1 VVLKVKSISN
11 KNEKPFTLSGQ
22 SFIMNY
28 RGVEV
33 ITHLGDI
40 TKLEVDAIVNAA
52 NTRLVMGGGVA
63 GAIKR
68 AGGKEIED
76 EAVKQGP
83 IKIGEA
89 VATTAGKLKA
99 KYVIHAPTME
109 MDFRTDAG
117 KVRLAMRAALKKAEE
132 LGIESIAFP
141 ALGTGVGGFPKAE
154 AARIMVEELKA
165 HIDAGSKLK
174 RVILA
179 DISEE
184 QVKEFQKF
192 VNEMLS

>member
-1 VVLKVKSISN
+1 
-11 KNEKPFTLSGQ
+11 
-22 SFIMNY
+22 MNY

>member
-1 VVLKVKSISN
+1 MS
-11 KNEKPFTLSGQ
+11 
-22 SFIMNY
+22 Y

-33 ITHLGDI
+33 TVHLGDI

-76 EAVKQGP
+76 EAIKQGP

-89 VATTAGKLKA
+89 VATTAGKLRA
-99 KYVIHAPTME
+99 KYVIHAPTMG
-109 MDFRTDAG
+109 MDFRTDAE

-141 ALGTGVGGFPKAE
+141 ALGTGVGGFPKDE
-154 AARIMVEELKA
+154 AAKIMVEELKA
-165 HIDAGSKLK
+165 HIDGGSKLK

-179 DISEE
+179 DISVE
-184 QVKEFQKF
+184 QVEEFQRF
-192 VNEMLS
+192 INELLS